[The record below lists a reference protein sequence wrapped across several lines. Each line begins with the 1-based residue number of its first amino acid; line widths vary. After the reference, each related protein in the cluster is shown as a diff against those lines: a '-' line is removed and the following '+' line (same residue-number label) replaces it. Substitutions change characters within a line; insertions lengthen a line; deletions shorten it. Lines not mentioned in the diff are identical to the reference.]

1 MVIPDTTLVIDASM
15 TLTWVFEDEQTDHC
29 LSFLNH
35 VQEYGAIVPS
45 LWRLE
50 VANSLKTAIRR
61 GRITPEHRNNFF
73 GNLSVLPIYLDTE
86 TDLYAWGDTVRLAD
100 EHGLTVYDAAY
111 LELAHR
117 RGLPLATLDQDLAQA
132 ARSIGVVTMG

>member
-1 MVIPDTTLVIDASM
+1 MSLVLDCSTTLA
-15 TLTWVFEDEQTDHC
+15 WVYPDEITRDIERI
-29 LSFLNH
+29 FDI
-35 VQEYGAIVPS
+35 VQYEGAIVPS

-50 VANSLKTAIRR
+50 VANGLKIAVRR
-61 GRITPEHRNNFF
+61 ERITVSHRNSI
-73 GNLSVLPIYLDTE
+73 LTDLAILPIILDVE
-86 TDLYAWGDTVRLAD
+86 TDDHAWGDTVRLAD

-132 ARSIGVVTMG
+132 AQSIGVVTMGQ